1 VAGTVTATQGGSVQN
16 GLLLRVMVLTQAAAT
31 QNGATLTGAAGGGN
45 IVTTQTGSRVYGATL
60 RAAATANTADSGC
73 TLLDDVQDA
82 THVADYSTWK
92 TTALTGTPGSTLVG
106 CAAGAGVAAL
116 EVLTAGTLTEDGSAP
131 TPGSS
136 TTTATTLTSGSF
148 TPPAG
153 SLVVA
158 LVSSDGAGSV
168 TTMTVS
174 DTGLG
179 LTWTEKVKQNPA
191 GSGYQGVWTAPVPA
205 AAGLLPQQLRARTPA
220 QVAAPGESLAMYG
233 R

>member
-1 VAGTVTATQGGSVQN
+1 
-16 GLLLRVMVLTQAAAT
+16 MVLTQAAAT

-136 TTTATTLTSGSF
+136 TTTATTLI
-148 TPPAG
+148 
-153 SLVVA
+153 
-158 LVSSDGAGSV
+158 
-168 TTMTVS
+168 VS

-179 LTWTEKVKQNPA
+179 LTWSEKVKQNPA
-191 GSGYQGVWTAPVPA
+191 GSGYQGVWIAPVPA